1 MKYFEYKRYKYRLK
15 FYKIIAAALIVGLLL
30 LYVKLS
36 QMGFTVKQMT
46 YFVYAFCFAVII
58 ICVGIKLGAMAI
70 KKKKYLDSPLA
81 SVDKMSGKEFEYYL
95 KCHFEKLGYRVKLTP
110 DSGDYGADL
119 VCKNSEGTLIIQ
131 AKRYYNQRVGISA
144 IQEIAAAKAYYKAD
158 KCMVVTNSFF
168 TKPAV
173 ELAKSNG
180 VELWDRRNINQKLI
194 IHTNSSEKESK
205 VAG

>member
-1 MKYFEYKRYKYRLK
+1 
-15 FYKIIAAALIVGLLL
+15 
-30 LYVKLS
+30 
-36 QMGFTVKQMT
+36 
-46 YFVYAFCFAVII
+46 
-58 ICVGIKLGAMAI
+58 
-70 KKKKYLDSPLA
+70 
-81 SVDKMSGKEFEYYL
+81 MSGKEFEYYL

-168 TKPAV
+168 TNAAKELARANNV
-173 ELAKSNG
+173 ELCDRTNISKLLIKAENIEDKNG
-180 VELWDRRNINQKLI
+180 TE
-194 IHTNSSEKESK
+194 
-205 VAG
+205 